1 MTVLCCLLRFCKC
14 CDSPSLQFEA
24 AWALT
29 NVASGTTEQ
38 TNAVVKGGG
47 VPRFVALLT
56 SPYPNVAEQAVW
68 GLGNIA
74 GDGPVTRD
82 LVLALDTLPHLLA
95 LINPDTPVSS
105 ITLGLQ
111 GLNFARLV
119 KKLKATQSDGFFR
132 LKLFAFFLCKKSH
145 CITLILPYTFFQPK
159 QNSMKR

>member
-14 CDSPSLQFEA
+14 CHSPSLQFEA

-105 ITLGLQ
+105 ITLLVQTLASAVQ

-119 KKLKATQSDGFFR
+119 KELKAQLKAT
-132 LKLFAFFLCKKSH
+132 LL
-145 CITLILPYTFFQPK
+145 
-159 QNSMKR
+159 

>member
-82 LVLALDTLPHLLA
+82 LVLTLDTLPHLLA

-105 ITLGLQ
+105 ITSLLQ
-111 GLNFARLV
+111 TSASV
-119 KKLKATQSDGFFR
+119 AS
-132 LKLFAFFLCKKSH
+132 A
-145 CITLILPYTFFQPK
+145 
-159 QNSMKR
+159 